1 MLLLPYFKVGERVM
15 SELCCKK
22 CQSLNYTK
30 SGHTRGLQRYRCKE
44 CGCQFTRTKRRGV
57 HPALKS
63 FAIVLY
69 AFCGFSMGKIA
80 QLFKVSTVAVLKW
93 IRAAALSADRP
104 SPVYSSNVVMID
116 EMWHF
121 VNGKKTRYGSGE
133 PLMGYHVNLL
143 DGNWAL
149 VVMPAAKS

>member
-1 MLLLPYFKVGERVM
+1 M

-22 CQSLNYTK
+22 CGSTNYIK
-30 SGHTRGLQRYRCKE
+30 SGHIRGLQRYKCKN
-44 CGCQFTRTKRRGV
+44 CVYQFTKTKRRGV
-57 HPALKS
+57 HPALRS

-69 AFCGFSMGKIA
+69 AFCGVSMGKIA

-93 IRAAALSADRP
+93 IRAAALSAEAS
-104 SPVYSSNVVMID
+104 SPVASSDIVMID

-121 VNGKKTRYGSGE
+121 VNGKKTKYGSGE
-133 PLMGYHVNLL
+133 PLMGFRVNLL